1 MAMSVFTILG
11 LIVLAIAAAAVFR
24 RIEARTSR
32 LARMDHLATRVL
44 EGKSDGANRQDL
56 ADLLRGWEE
65 LTVSRQQELQAH
77 LSGHPRLEGVDVTDA
92 DARRSAYESL
102 VGISPGKSPEK

>member
-1 MAMSVFTILG
+1 
-11 LIVLAIAAAAVFR
+11 
-24 RIEARTSR
+24 
-32 LARMDHLATRVL
+32 
-44 EGKSDGANRQDL
+44 
-56 ADLLRGWEE
+56 
-65 LTVSRQQELQAH
+65 VSRQQELQAH